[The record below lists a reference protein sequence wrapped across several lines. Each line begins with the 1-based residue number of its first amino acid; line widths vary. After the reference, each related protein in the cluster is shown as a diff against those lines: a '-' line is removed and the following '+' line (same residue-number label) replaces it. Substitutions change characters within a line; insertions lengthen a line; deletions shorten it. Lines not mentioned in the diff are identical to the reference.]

1 MDEKTL
7 QAVMGLIMYGGDA
20 KSCAMEALKAAK
32 VGDFNAARAKLKQAK
47 QELANAHNAQT
58 EMLTNEA
65 KGETVQM
72 TLLTVHSQDHLMTGI
87 TFVDLAEELVELYEY
102 IAQK

>member
-47 QELANAHNAQT
+47 QELANADN
-58 EMLTNEA
+58 
-65 KGETVQM
+65 
-72 TLLTVHSQDHLMTGI
+72 
-87 TFVDLAEELVELYEY
+87 FC
-102 IAQK
+102 

>member
-20 KSCAMEALKAAK
+20 KSCAMEALKFAK
-32 VGDFNAARAKLKQAK
+32 EGDFTKAHENLKQAK
-47 QELANAHNAQT
+47 QDLASAHNAQT
-58 EMLTNEA
+58 EMLANEA
-65 KGETVQM
+65 KGKTAQM

-87 TFVDLAEELVELYEY
+87 TFVDVAEELVELYEY
-102 IAQK
+102 LAKR